1 METLK
6 KFNALCLISLHD
18 LEMAVKFCDEII
30 ILKEGKLIHQGQ
42 PKTILTEELLLETFS
57 INYKIL
63 RNPEFIIYY

>member
-1 METLK
+1 
-6 KFNALCLISLHD
+6 
-18 LEMAVKFCDEII
+18 MAVKFCDEII